1 MRTRVVADGQQ
12 VEIPALRIVRTV
24 GTQEDRKSGERKDPF
39 KHKGLLGR
47 QIRLT
52 YAEV

>member
-12 VEIPALRIVRTV
+12 VEIPVLRIIRTV

-39 KHKGLLGR
+39 KHKGLFGR
-47 QIRLT
+47 QIRQT